1 LLAGVSRY
9 PPLAF
14 LMYSIVGR
22 ALWTTA
28 YVGLGYSVGSDLDA
42 AAGFLQN
49 LTGFLASLAILA
61 GLGLAAFGQSGTS
74 RPSEG

>member
-1 LLAGVSRY
+1 
-9 PPLAF
+9 
-14 LMYSIVGR
+14 M
-22 ALWTTA
+22 
-28 YVGLGYSVGSDLDA
+28 GLGYAVGSDLDA